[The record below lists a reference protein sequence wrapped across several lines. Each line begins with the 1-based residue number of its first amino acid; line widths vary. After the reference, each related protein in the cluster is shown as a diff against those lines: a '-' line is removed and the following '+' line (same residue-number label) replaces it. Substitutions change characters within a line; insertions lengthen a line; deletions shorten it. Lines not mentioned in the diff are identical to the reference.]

1 MRCNGGA
8 DMKRKIAIAALL
20 LALAACAGAPPPDT
34 QAPPS
39 SSSRSGA
46 DGGNQRGGIAGI
58 DRNIRSSDLTDAQRQ
73 LLTTDLAN
81 SVGDRVFF
89 LTDRSDLTAEAQRIL
104 QGQAEWMRRYPNL
117 TFTIEGH
124 ADERGTREYNLALG
138 DRRATM
144 VKNFLIAAGIA
155 DNRLRTVSYGKERPV
170 VVASNE
176 AAWAQNRRG
185 VTTID

>member
-1 MRCNGGA
+1 
-8 DMKRKIAIAALL
+8 MKKQFVIAALL
-20 LALAACAGAPPPDT
+20 LSLAACAGDAPPDT
-34 QAPPS
+34 PAPVTNGNRGS
-39 SSSRSGA
+39 T
-46 DGGNQRGGIAGI
+46 DGGGNPRGVGGIAGI

-73 LLTTDLAN
+73 ALTGDLAN

-104 QGQAEWMRRYPNL
+104 KGQAEWMRRYPNL

-144 VKNFLIAAGIA
+144 VRNFLIAAGIA
-155 DNRLRTVSYGKERPV
+155 ENRLRTVSYGKERPV